1 MCSIFCFAGF
11 PTEDSR
17 AALPKAVHGPPTPR
31 KAAGATDVPPHL
43 QEDTEG
49 PGGGTGGRLCVHTE
63 GNHPPLGLSPTGNE
77 GTGRVLI
84 YMYIYSAAR
93 SMCLKKLYPL

>member
-43 QEDTEG
+43 
-49 PGGGTGGRLCVHTE
+49 
-63 GNHPPLGLSPTGNE
+63 
-77 GTGRVLI
+77 
-84 YMYIYSAAR
+84 
-93 SMCLKKLYPL
+93 

>member
-1 MCSIFCFAGF
+1 MLITYACCLNLCFIIALKTFFSRGFWNLFYEYPQMCSIFCFAGF

-43 QEDTEG
+43 
-49 PGGGTGGRLCVHTE
+49 
-63 GNHPPLGLSPTGNE
+63 
-77 GTGRVLI
+77 
-84 YMYIYSAAR
+84 
-93 SMCLKKLYPL
+93 